1 MNIHLIRH
9 AKTNPMSDSGK
20 DFDRSLLPKGFQQC
34 VMLKEFLVDKLENSR
49 IYCSSSNRT
58 RSTANLILNDIQL
71 EHVTYLKELYL
82 ASSKSL
88 FDFLASL
95 NFTEDVVIIG
105 HNEGLSELV
114 YYLTGENIVLSTA
127 SSVSIAFD
135 IPNLSWISK
144 STGVVISHFSPKIL

>member
-9 AKTNPMSDSGK
+9 AKTNPLSESGK
-20 DFDRSLLPKGFQQC
+20 DFDRNLMAKGLQQC
-34 VMLKEFLVDKLENSR
+34 ALLKEFSVDILENSR

-58 RSTANLILNDIQL
+58 RSTAKLILNDIQL
-71 EHVTYLKELYL
+71 EHVTYLDELYL

-95 NFTEDVVIIG
+95 NCSEDVVIIG

-114 YYLTGENIVLSTA
+114 YYLTDENIILSTA
-127 SSVSIAFD
+127 SLVSIAFD
-135 IPNLSWISK
+135 IPKLSWISK
-144 STGVVISHFSPKIL
+144 GTGVVKNHFSPKLL